1 MLKHFR
7 DGKFVALVATDVA
20 ARGLDISDVDLVRGA
35 QGVRRVA
42 FRRRQSDEGSICDKV
57 CTRGRGGI
65 LVAKFGYGYLRL
77 SRLT

>member
-35 QGVRRVA
+35 QACAGWLSGDST
-42 FRRRQSDEGSICDKV
+42 SD
-57 CTRGRGGI
+57 
-65 LVAKFGYGYLRL
+65 
-77 SRLT
+77 